1 MTTTYLFAPAFLN
14 LHGVSVADTLR
25 GVMVWNVAGVK
36 YIIQPDE
43 VDTFEK
49 DYIRVTQQPWVERHA
64 QALTKDRTA
73 EAVKAWQFEGLLN
86 GDTLAIACRLRD
98 LTSLMNNEREIAT
111 VRLHRGARISPE
123 QQATLVPEQPLAMST
138 DKIVAK
144 QFAGKNGKVYTY
156 KESTLIGID
165 LAKFGGVRR
174 TVGKTSRPEKE
185 WLIDTSNFIK

>member
-1 MTTTYLFAPAFLN
+1 
-14 LHGVSVADTLR
+14 
-25 GVMVWNVAGVK
+25 MVWNVAGVK
-36 YIIQPDE
+36 HIIQPDE
-43 VDTFEK
+43 VDAFEK

-111 VRLHRGARISPE
+111 VRLHRGARLSPE
-123 QQATLVPEQPLAMST
+123 QQAALVPQEPLAMST

-144 QFAGKNGKVYTY
+144 QFAGKSGKVYTY
-156 KESTLIGID
+156 EKNTLIGID
-165 LAKFGGVRR
+165 LAKFGGVQR

-185 WLIDTSNFIK
+185 WLIDTSSFIK